1 MVEGALLLAGA
12 RTIPSEAASLAVVAE
27 SSSVEKKRRGRRW
40 RSREG
45 GRWWRSSEGK
55 VALAMGSWAPAIG
68 LGTGA
73 GGGIGDWRMETG
85 AGGVRKGIRV
95 CQPRDQ
101 RTWDGSVRDSLHL
114 QDLYTPKT
122 TFFPGQTR
130 SRRTTLF

>member
-12 RTIPSEAASLAVVAE
+12 RTVPSEAASLAVVVE
-27 SSSVEKKRRGRRW
+27 SSPVEKKRRGRRW

-45 GRWWRSSEGK
+45 GRRWRSNEGK
-55 VALAMGSWAPAIG
+55 VAFGMGSWAPAIG

-73 GGGIGDWRMETG
+73 SGGIGDWRMETG

-101 RTWDGSVRDSLHL
+101 PHGMGVSGIACTCRT
-114 QDLYTPKT
+114 YTRLKRPLSGTNAK
-122 TFFPGQTR
+122 P
-130 SRRTTLF
+130 